1 VKSAAERSVLMNTMP
16 SLQIREMPDELYE
29 ALSRRAQQ
37 ERRSLAQ
44 QAVADLMRLAELEA
58 RDRRIETVE
67 RLRRRR
73 SPGVSD
79 PVRLVREDRER

>member
-1 VKSAAERSVLMNTMP
+1 
-16 SLQIREMPDELYE
+16 MPDELYE

-67 RLRRRR
+67 RLRNRR
-73 SPGVSD
+73 STGVSD
-79 PVRLVREDRER
+79 PGRLIREDRER

>member
-1 VKSAAERSVLMNTMP
+1 MNAMP

-58 RDRRIETVE
+58 RDRRMETVE
-67 RLRRRR
+67 RLRHRR
-73 SPGVSD
+73 SIAVSD

>member
-1 VKSAAERSVLMNTMP
+1 MP
-16 SLQIREMPDELYE
+16 SLLISEMPDELYE

-58 RDRRIETVE
+58 RNRRIETVE
-67 RLRRRR
+67 RLRNRR
-73 SPGVSD
+73 STGVSD
-79 PVRLVREDRER
+79 PVRLVRGDRER

>member
-1 VKSAAERSVLMNTMP
+1 MNTMP

-44 QAVADLMRLAELEA
+44 QAVADLLRLAELEA

-67 RLRRRR
+67 RLRNRR
-73 SPGVSD
+73 STGVSD

>member
-1 VKSAAERSVLMNTMP
+1 MNAMP

-29 ALSRRAQQ
+29 ALSRRARQ

-67 RLRRRR
+67 RLRHRR
-73 SPGVSD
+73 STGVSD
-79 PVRLVREDRER
+79 PVRLIREDRER